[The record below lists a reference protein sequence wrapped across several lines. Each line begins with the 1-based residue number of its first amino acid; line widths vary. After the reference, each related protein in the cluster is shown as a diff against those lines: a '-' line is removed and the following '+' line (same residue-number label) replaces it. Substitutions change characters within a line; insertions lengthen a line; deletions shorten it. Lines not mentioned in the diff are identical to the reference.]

1 MKHCV
6 LCNASTHTNK
16 QFGGKLVSFSNTR
29 GAGVPK
35 TVAVSQVVTEQE
47 FLRRSCDL
55 EKSLSE
61 GKLAEFCDGKVGECA
76 DATEKSMWSFLKV
89 SHMS

>member
-1 MKHCV
+1 MHHIY
-6 LCNASTHTNK
+6 L

-35 TVAVSQVVTEQE
+35 TVAISQVVTEQD

-55 EKSLSE
+55 EHSLSE
-61 GKLAEFCDGKVGECA
+61 GKLAEFCEGKVGECT
-76 DATEKSMWSFLKV
+76 DANEKSMWSFLKV
-89 SHMS
+89 NHMILT